1 MNASQN
7 CLPKNRRDLS
17 SLGDPPI
24 NIFALPFT
32 GDGFQLGDRM
42 IPATIAL
49 RRELKGQ
56 LQSGQRFDF
65 GIRPEA
71 VTINSALP
79 HVMGTVISLEALE
92 NYLLVRAVLPGPGGV
107 FPIVFL
113 MSTDES
119 TPAIGSV
126 VPLKF
131 DLKQMALFDLGTGD
145 RIFPVVNIGI

>member
-1 MNASQN
+1 MTV
-7 CLPKNRRDLS
+7 LPQNRRDLT
-17 SLGDPPI
+17 SLGYPPI

-49 RRELKGQ
+49 RRELKGR
-56 LQSGQRFDF
+56 LESGQRFDF

-79 HVMGTVISLEALE
+79 HVMGTVISVEPFGDHLV
-92 NYLLVRAVLPGPGGV
+92 VRAELPGPGGV
-107 FPIVFL
+107 FPIAFL
-113 MSTDES
+113 LATDES
-119 TPAIGSV
+119 APAVGSV

-145 RIFPVVNIGI
+145 RIFPRDAE

>member
-1 MNASQN
+1 MSA
-7 CLPKNRRDLS
+7 LPHNRRDLA
-17 SLGDPPI
+17 SLGHPPI
-24 NIFALPFT
+24 NIFVLPFT

-79 HVMGTVISLEALE
+79 HVMGTVIAVEPLE
-92 NYLLVRAVLPGPGGV
+92 NEVLVQAELPGPGGV
-107 FPIVFL
+107 FPIAFVISIDDL
-113 MSTDES
+113 A
-119 TPAIGSV
+119 PAVGSV

-145 RIFPVVNIGI
+145 RIFPVV